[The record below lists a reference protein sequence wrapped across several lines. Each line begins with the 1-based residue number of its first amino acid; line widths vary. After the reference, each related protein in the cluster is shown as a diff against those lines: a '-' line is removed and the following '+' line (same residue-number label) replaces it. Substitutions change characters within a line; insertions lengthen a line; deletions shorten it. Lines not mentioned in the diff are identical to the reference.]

1 MSSIHAVRASKWE
14 TNSFLAEWFANAVVY
29 CQSREGKQ
37 AFEAWLVQEYGR
49 EKAKQ
54 KLLDCQKP
62 PRKIYGLKGLGNRK
76 LFNSAA
82 VEFGISDDAMQEY
95 HLFTAGSNLC
105 VPPRIK
111 PAPKRRRGETST
123 EWLARRH
130 DALLAGCKVPDIDWR
145 IARAVAISEFDKAR
159 DTFEIWHT
167 DIKGFLDGMLARAPT
182 TLINPEIKVGTPE
195 ERIYRLDYAFRAG
208 LHAVTLSYMTWGH
221 AVDLFEEFDRRGLTT
236 TSAIERAYK
245 QDSALMWNLV
255 ACLCKI
261 SYLAGHLWERFT
273 EIMSWSEY
281 YRPYFKRYRTLG
293 GSSRVEINRAYIKQR
308 GGYATLLDNVIIEA
322 IDTDAISPGHS
333 AFFDNVMKCLN
344 ENPAEANKFSNEAYE
359 EMGDNAIVKEFKA
372 QMYDS
377 AFGQRLME
385 YATAKD
391 PQCLKDPTFLPSTT
405 FIDPSKIQW
414 VGRNS
419 NDWAYARTISRSVGS
434 TWLATTNRM
443 SMADFFIRC
452 IPGRP
457 EKLPFIFDSVW
468 RLIDTTLWEFSKAL
482 DRRGDLGT
490 VARKF
495 GLFDPADPERPSCM
509 RALLKQSGAYMTER
523 MRLSSAPG
531 RAGEPSGSSTQ
542 HSIPSAAPGQGL
554 TTAVSGH
561 AYATGTKDLRPKEK
575 VKTKGAAVSEKVDDG
590 KFDDQEDSEEE
601 EENLPDFLPK
611 DFKLGKKLL
620 KVFHRILEAPDF
632 PTETNDA
639 SVQAPRKGQIRWAE
653 FERAMK
659 RIGFGVSQTAG
670 SSVRFDPP
678 AKTARPITF
687 HQPHPD
693 SILTPILLR
702 WIGARLKRCYGWT
715 TATFDRTEVDQ
726 DGDN

>member
-1 MSSIHAVRASKWE
+1 
-14 TNSFLAEWFANAVVY
+14 
-29 CQSREGKQ
+29 
-37 AFEAWLVQEYGR
+37 
-49 EKAKQ
+49 
-54 KLLDCQKP
+54 
-62 PRKIYGLKGLGNRK
+62 
-76 LFNSAA
+76 
-82 VEFGISDDAMQEY
+82 
-95 HLFTAGSNLC
+95 
-105 VPPRIK
+105 
-111 PAPKRRRGETST
+111 
-123 EWLARRH
+123 
-130 DALLAGCKVPDIDWR
+130 
-145 IARAVAISEFDKAR
+145 
-159 DTFEIWHT
+159 
-167 DIKGFLDGMLARAPT
+167 
-182 TLINPEIKVGTPE
+182 
-195 ERIYRLDYAFRAG
+195 
-208 LHAVTLSYMTWGH
+208 GH

-385 YATAKD
+385 YATAK
-391 PQCLKDPTFLPSTT
+391 
-405 FIDPSKIQW
+405 IRNIQW
-414 VGRNS
+414 VGRNTQRLGICP
-419 NDWAYARTISRSVGS
+419 YISRSVGN

-443 SMADFFIRC
+443 SMADFFILQQR
-452 IPGRP
+452 

-468 RLIDTTLWEFSKAL
+468 RLIDTALWEFSKAL
-482 DRRGDLGT
+482 DRRGDLGI

-509 RALLKQSGAYMTER
+509 RALLKQCGAYMTER

-531 RAGEPSGSSTQ
+531 RAGKPSGSSTQ

-554 TTAVSGH
+554 TAAVSGH
-561 AYATGTKDLRPKEK
+561 AYITGTKDLRPKEK

-601 EENLPDFLPK
+601 ERISPDFLPK

-632 PTETNDA
+632 PAETNDD

-693 SILTPILLR
+693 SVLTPILLR

-715 TATFDRTEVDQ
+715 TATFNRTEVDQ